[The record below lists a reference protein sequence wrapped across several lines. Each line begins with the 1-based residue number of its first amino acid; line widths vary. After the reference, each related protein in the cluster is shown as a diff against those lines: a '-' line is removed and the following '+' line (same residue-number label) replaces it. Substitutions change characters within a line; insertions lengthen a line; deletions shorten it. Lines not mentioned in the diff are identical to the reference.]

1 RHLQQPTG
9 GGKRAVF
16 GGIGGQLVEDQR
28 ETYRELGRK
37 EQRIAVQVEADMA
50 IGTELG
56 EQQVP
61 DIAAGAVDARDQI
74 VGRRKR
80 SQAGVDPA
88 PDVWLLFK
96 DLAQHRVDDR
106 QFVLQPVL
114 KLGHDQLAV
123 FLLLDQ
129 PLGDLA
135 LL

>member
-1 RHLQQPTG
+1 
-9 GGKRAVF
+9 
-16 GGIGGQLVEDQR
+16 
-28 ETYRELGRK
+28 
-37 EQRIAVQVEADMA
+37 
-50 IGTELG
+50 
-56 EQQVP
+56 
-61 DIAAGAVDARDQI
+61 
-74 VGRRKR
+74 RKR

-129 PLGDLA
+129 RLGDLA
-135 LL
+135 LLAGDGAIVLEAPDRQSADQPENQEQRDAGEIGRAGPEIEENAESA